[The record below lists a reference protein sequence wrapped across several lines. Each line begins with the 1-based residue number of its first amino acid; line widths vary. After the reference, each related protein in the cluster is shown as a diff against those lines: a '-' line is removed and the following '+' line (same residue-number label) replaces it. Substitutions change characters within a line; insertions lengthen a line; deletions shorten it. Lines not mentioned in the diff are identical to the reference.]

1 MQKTIL
7 ISIIFLSIL
16 TLSCS
21 SHSTK
26 YDNPATWNHFNIYA
40 HTEDAPIFKQLQ
52 IDLGISPLMESYLL
66 TVDLR
71 NLQNEFVILGG
82 ENNSGSKTFSWST
95 LSKNV
100 QDGLLK
106 YTGSN
111 KEKL

>member
-1 MQKTIL
+1 MLKTKYL
-7 ISIIFLSIL
+7 IIIFLSIL

-21 SHSTK
+21 SHNTK
-26 YDNPATWNHFNIYA
+26 YDNPVTWNHFNIYA

-66 TVDLR
+66 TVDVR
-71 NLQNEFVILGG
+71 NPQNRFVILGG
-82 ENNSGSKTFSWST
+82 ENNSGSKTFPWST
-95 LSKNV
+95 LSKSV
-100 QDGLLK
+100 QDGLIK